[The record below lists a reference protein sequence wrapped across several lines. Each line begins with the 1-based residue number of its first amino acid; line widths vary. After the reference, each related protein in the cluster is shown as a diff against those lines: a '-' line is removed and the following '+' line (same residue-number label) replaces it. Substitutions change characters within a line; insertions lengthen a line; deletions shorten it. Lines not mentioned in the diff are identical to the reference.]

1 MSKGRPVGELL
12 NMATATRLP
21 GADVLVKPPAEAARE
36 PTPVPVNIVPD
47 PPLPA
52 TEEPLPRQ
60 PLKARQRRFDLMLDA
75 ALRDEVREAARLAD
89 QEGRAGGGDGM
100 ELSGAMIVRAALRVT
115 LRDARLAPKVRR
127 EAVEEWKAIT
137 AEARKT
143 GKGE

>member
-1 MSKGRPVGELL
+1 MSKALPVGKLL
-12 NMATATRLP
+12 EMATTTRLP
-21 GADVLVKPPAEAARE
+21 GVDMLVEPPTEPVTE
-36 PTPVPVNIVPD
+36 PTPGPVNIAPD
-47 PPLPA
+47 PPAASRPSP
-52 TEEPLPRQ
+52 TPVSP
-60 PLKARQRRFDLMLDA
+60 KARQRRFDLMLDA

-115 LRDARLAPKVRR
+115 LRNAKLALKVRE

-143 GKGE
+143 GRGE

>member
-1 MSKGRPVGELL
+1 M
-12 NMATATRLP
+12 
-21 GADVLVKPPAEAARE
+21 LVEPPAEPVTE
-36 PTPVPVNIVPD
+36 PAPIPVNIAPD
-47 PPLPA
+47 S
-52 TEEPLPRQ
+52 PRASH
-60 PLKARQRRFDLMLDA
+60 PSPSPVSPKARQRRFDLMLDA

-143 GKGE
+143 GRGE